1 MEIETLFPGMLSGRE
16 GGRGGGSIWWKLNI
30 IPRDA
35 FKGAAFGG
43 IEHYSVA
50 YFHCF
55 SVQSKCSAG
64 LLLKVGLVHAVLTL

>member
-1 MEIETLFPGMLSGRE
+1 MIDTVTRTLLIAIVTVL
-16 GGRGGGSIWWKLNI
+16 GGNRNI

-35 FKGAAFGG
+35 FGEGG
-43 IEHYSVA
+43 GQHLVEIEHYSVA